1 MKKTVAPLLALLVV
15 VPLLLVAGCSKGTNK
30 TSTSPGGETGNS
42 APAAAATGTPTGT
55 ATRTPATT
63 STPSSGGASITAQ
76 DLSAIFPP
84 IVDDVRPSVVT
95 IIANSRQGQ
104 GEGSGVV
111 WDSES
116 HIVTN
121 NHVVEGSTSLQVVL
135 ASGET
140 LDASV
145 VATDPLTDLAVVKVD
160 RKLAPAQF
168 ASELPPVGSIVLAI
182 GSPLG
187 FENSVTQ
194 GIISGVH
201 RSIPSGG
208 STPALVDLL
217 QTDAAISPGNS
228 GGALVGV
235 DRKLVGINVAYI
247 PPSSSAVAIGFAIP
261 ATTVSDVVPQL
272 IKNGKVEHAFLGIEP
287 RPLTPQ
293 IASQLG
299 LSTAQG
305 VLVYDVSSG
314 SAADKA
320 GLKQGDIIT
329 NFDGKDI
336 KSVEDLYAALKPK
349 NPGDKVTLTVVRD
362 NKSQDLS
369 VTLDSRPQQ

>member
-30 TSTSPGGETGNS
+30 TSTSPGSETANS

-63 STPSSGGASITAQ
+63 STPSSGGAGITAQ

-329 NFDGKDI
+329 KFDGKDI